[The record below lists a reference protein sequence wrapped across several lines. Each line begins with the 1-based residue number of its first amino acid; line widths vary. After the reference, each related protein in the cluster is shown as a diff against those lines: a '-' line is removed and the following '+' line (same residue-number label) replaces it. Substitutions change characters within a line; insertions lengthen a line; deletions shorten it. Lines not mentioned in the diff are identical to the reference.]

1 MRRIRF
7 RIAEAL
13 DSDSPAENLLLNE
26 TFLKLLMMKQNAWR
40 RILSLGVMAGVTAP
54 TGLAALAYFDG
65 MRTER
70 LPGALVQCL
79 RDCLKEEGFERIDKK
94 GEIFSCRW
102 TK

>member
-13 DSDSPAENLLLNE
+13 DSDSP
-26 TFLKLLMMKQNAWR
+26 
-40 RILSLGVMAGVTAP
+40 
-54 TGLAALAYFDG
+54 TGMAALAYFDG

>member
-40 RILSLGVMAGVTAP
+40 RILSLGVMAGVT
-54 TGLAALAYFDG
+54 GMAALAYFDG